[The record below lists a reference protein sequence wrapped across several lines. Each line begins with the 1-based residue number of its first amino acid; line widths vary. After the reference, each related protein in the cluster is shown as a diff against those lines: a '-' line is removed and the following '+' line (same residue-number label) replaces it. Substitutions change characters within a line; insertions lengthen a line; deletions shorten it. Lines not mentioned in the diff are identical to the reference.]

1 MDSVSF
7 YVLSVRNG
15 RIPFF
20 YTRELSSLLWEE
32 HVPQQMMLSF
42 LEPRQEEVSFS
53 GVRPL
58 TPRTQ
63 TDNLGDRQEY
73 STMNS
78 EEVSRNKTCRI
89 PFRDS

>member
-63 TDNLGDRQEY
+63 TDNLGDKNIVQ
-73 STMNS
+73 
-78 EEVSRNKTCRI
+78 
-89 PFRDS
+89 